1 MLCITSIVRSIDIAV
16 ICLSF
21 ALKWRSITISIDR
34 CRNDTTKCVSYSL
47 KYILQYLVFNQNA
60 MRPEICV
67 HSWSSHLVEFP
78 NANRLIRLHFLNKSV
93 SIEIF
98 VTAPVRFAVFVQC
111 IHWLLRTFIIQYTYR
126 FCVPAVQR
134 FQYSECD
141 CDENAPNWSLLCHTK
156 HISFTNDF
164 WSHRKMLPT
173 IQLLF
178 QKPSIENV
186 PKNRTFNCIAA
197 PKWAFRPLQKTSE
210 QNSKFIWNGGKRV
223 KRYGHLNSY
232 YHVHL

>member
-1 MLCITSIVRSIDIAV
+1 MRAFMVVASRWISQCKSFNSIAFPKQERINWNFCHCTRPLCC
-16 ICLSF
+16 ICTMYTLTF
-21 ALKWRSITISIDR
+21 A
-34 CRNDTTKCVSYSL
+34 
-47 KYILQYLVFNQNA
+47 
-60 MRPEICV
+60 
-67 HSWSSHLVEFP
+67 
-78 NANRLIRLHFLNKSV
+78 HFY
-93 SIEIF
+93 
-98 VTAPVRFAVFVQC
+98 
-111 IHWLLRTFIIQYTYR
+111 YTYR

-197 PKWAFRPLQKTSE
+197 PKWALQPLQK
-210 QNSKFIWNGGKRV
+210 NSD
-223 KRYGHLNSY
+223 
-232 YHVHL
+232 

>member
-1 MLCITSIVRSIDIAV
+1 MLCITSIFRSIDIAV

-67 HSWSSHLVEFP
+67 HSWSSHLGEFP

-111 IHWLLRTFIIQYTYR
+111 IHWLLRTFIIHTGFVYLQYKD
-126 FCVPAVQR
+126 FNIL
-134 FQYSECD
+134 
-141 CDENAPNWSLLCHTK
+141 NAIAMRTHQIGACYVTQNTFRLQMTFGRIAKCCQQSNYYFKSLL
-156 HISFTNDF
+156 
-164 WSHRKMLPT
+164 
-173 IQLLF
+173 
-178 QKPSIENV
+178 
-186 PKNRTFNCIAA
+186 
-197 PKWAFRPLQKTSE
+197 
-210 QNSKFIWNGGKRV
+210 
-223 KRYGHLNSY
+223 
-232 YHVHL
+232 